1 MSINVWFGQFCFN
14 LICFNLTE
22 STWQLKGHARSGGLG
37 MKSKLLLTLWL
48 IGGVLYAGS
57 TIFLAY
63 AVLGGAGG
71 SGKQTALAVNAETQC
86 AKDNV
91 AEKNADAATKT
102 AAVAPAKPAPS
113 PQKNADEHA
122 TRTVAP
128 QPSAETADQNGQDDA
143 AQADDSQAE
152 AQPDAA
158 PGDDTGGPG
167 SDSAALDQ
175 GQEPPLPRAG
185 EQGPEQEEW
194 ASVVAGT
201 ADMRSEP
208 DLRSPMIYALPSG
221 WHVRVISRQPGWV
234 QVQDANS
241 GAAGWVESSALA
253 PSGGPGA
260 RPGYGGYGQG
270 YGGPYG
276 PPPRY
281 ADEGPYPWQGPRR
294 RVGEFGDFLRRA
306 LGGF

>member
-1 MSINVWFGQFCFN
+1 
-14 LICFNLTE
+14 
-22 STWQLKGHARSGGLG
+22 

-48 IGGVLYAGS
+48 IGGGLYAGS
-57 TIFLAY
+57 TIFLAH

-71 SGKQTALAVNAETQC
+71 PGKQTTLAVAAETQC
-86 AKDNV
+86 AKDDV
-91 AEKNADAATKT
+91 ANKEADAATKT

-113 PQKNADEHA
+113 PQKDADRNV

-128 QPSAETADQNGQDDA
+128 QPSAETADQNGQDDQ
-143 AQADDSQAE
+143 AQGGDREADAGS
-152 AQPDAA
+152 DAVV
-158 PGDDTGGPG
+158 GEGPG
-167 SDSAALDQ
+167 ESGTDSADLDQ
-175 GQEPPLPRAG
+175 GQEPPVPGAG
-185 EQGPEQEEW
+185 QEGPEQDEW
-194 ASVVAGT
+194 ALVVAGT

-208 DLRSPMIYALPSG
+208 DLQSPMIYALPSG

-253 PSGGPGA
+253 PSDGPVA

-281 ADEGPYPWQGPRR
+281 ADDGPYPWQAPRR
-294 RVGEFGDFLRRA
+294 RVGEFGDFIRRA

>member
-1 MSINVWFGQFCFN
+1 MAINVWFGQV
-14 LICFNLTE
+14 CFNLTE
-22 STWQLKGHARSGGLG
+22 SAWQPTWRARRGGLG

-57 TIFLAY
+57 TVFLAH

-71 SGKQTALAVNAETQC
+71 SSKQTALAVNAEAQC
-86 AKDNV
+86 VKDNV
-91 AEKNADAATKT
+91 AAKEADAATKT
-102 AAVAPAKPAPS
+102 AVVAPS
-113 PQKNADEHA
+113 SQKDAEKTVAA
-122 TRTVAP
+122 TAAP
-128 QPSAETADQNGQDDA
+128 QPSTETADQNEQDDQA
-143 AQADDSQAE
+143 QGDDRQAD
-152 AQPDAA
+152 
-158 PGDDTGGPG
+158 PG
-167 SDSAALDQ
+167 SDTAALDQ
-175 GQEPPLPRAG
+175 GQEPPLPGAG
-185 EQGPEQEEW
+185 QEGPERDEW
-194 ASVVAGT
+194 ATVVAGT

-253 PSGGPGA
+253 PSDGPGA

-281 ADEGPYPWQGPRR
+281 ADEGPYPWQAPRR
-294 RVGEFGDFLRRA
+294 RVGEFGDFIRRA